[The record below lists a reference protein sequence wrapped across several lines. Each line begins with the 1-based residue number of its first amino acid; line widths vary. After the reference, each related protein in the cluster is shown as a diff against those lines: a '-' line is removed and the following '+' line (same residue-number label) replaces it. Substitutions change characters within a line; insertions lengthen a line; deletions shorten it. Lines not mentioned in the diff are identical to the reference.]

1 MEVESNKADVKMED
15 EEGSANKVQNWDIKI
30 EVEGKN
36 YKGDDVISRD
46 FMGRIRKI

>member
-1 MEVESNKADVKMED
+1 MND
-15 EEGSANKVQNWDIKI
+15 EEGSASKIQNQEVKI

-36 YKGDDVISRD
+36 YKGDDVISKD